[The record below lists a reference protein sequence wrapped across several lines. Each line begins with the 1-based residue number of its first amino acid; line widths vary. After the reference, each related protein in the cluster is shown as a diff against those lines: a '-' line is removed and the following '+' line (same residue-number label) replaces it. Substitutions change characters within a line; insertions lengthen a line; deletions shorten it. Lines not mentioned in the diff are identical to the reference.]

1 MGLVRDEGNSHSD
14 TKASQTLDRAIDLP
28 RHVAASREAGASLSE
43 LTRASGLTKPTTRR
57 LLISLIENGLV
68 EQQEEGRRY
77 YAGADIYAL
86 GMMALSRF
94 GIERLAVESL
104 HRLARSS
111 GDAALLTIQS
121 GYQTVCVGREEGGFP
136 LRSHVLQPGHRH
148 PLGVGAG
155 GLALL
160 AALPDEEIKR
170 AMSVND
176 AVLRENYSDLNPIT
190 LEQEVKLTRERRFAL
205 NPGLIVKGSWAV
217 AVALMDPRSGM
228 PAALTIAGIES
239 RFQDG
244 RVEQLVAMLQ
254 VEKQALEATFHGA
267 GSRGSHAVSSARKS
281 APTRFR

>member
-1 MGLVRDEGNSHSD
+1 
-14 TKASQTLDRAIDLP
+14 
-28 RHVAASREAGASLSE
+28 
-43 LTRASGLTKPTTRR
+43 
-57 LLISLIENGLV
+57 
-68 EQQEEGRRY
+68 
-77 YAGADIYAL
+77 
-86 GMMALSRF
+86 
-94 GIERLAVESL
+94 
-104 HRLARSS
+104 
-111 GDAALLTIQS
+111 
-121 GYQTVCVGREEGGFP
+121 
-136 LRSHVLQPGHRH
+136 
-148 PLGVGAG
+148 
-155 GLALL
+155 LL

-254 VEKQALEATFHGA
+254 VEKHALEATFHGA
-267 GSRGSHAVSSARKS
+267 RSSGSHAVSSARKS